1 LNKKKVKQP
10 MSPAD
15 AMKACEGF
23 LLAMAELVKASKCHN
38 CIHKF
43 EPKFKSGGFVANI
56 QTGEKVLP
64 IMDCK
69 KLKEKIT
76 KLNTGN

>member
-10 MSPAD
+10 MSPAE
-15 AMKACEGF
+15 AMKACESY

-56 QTGEKVLP
+56 QTG
-64 IMDCK
+64 
-69 KLKEKIT
+69 
-76 KLNTGN
+76 